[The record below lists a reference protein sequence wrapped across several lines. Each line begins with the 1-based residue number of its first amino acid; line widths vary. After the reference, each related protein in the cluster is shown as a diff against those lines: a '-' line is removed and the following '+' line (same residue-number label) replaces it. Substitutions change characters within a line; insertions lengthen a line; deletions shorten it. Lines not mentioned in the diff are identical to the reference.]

1 MGRFVHR
8 RVHGSFK
15 GMDCMSALDRFI
27 NDAAARLELGYR
39 ARSVVNVLAGWIASH
54 PLGLDG
60 LAQQFE
66 QAGLGAQFRSWQ
78 RPTEPSRPVL
88 ASELEH
94 AVGTHAL
101 VTMARRA
108 GFPPGTFRVIACEL
122 LPGLVALAS
131 ASGPVRAAALGPA
144 GMHRPRG
151 FTPAPARTVQG
162 LALRG
167 MLWMLAGVALIGFT
181 TWLHLK
187 IRAPHWV
194 APVIT
199 EQRDARLS
207 MHQYGDRLLVQG
219 RLPSEAA
226 RRQVWNALTAL
237 YGRDN
242 VRGGIELDPATRPPR
257 WLDRLSARIA
267 QLEGD
272 GLLLDFNGDALRVD
286 TSAMVAE
293 QRLEVSRLLRHHFA
307 DLQTTGLWGPGL
319 AALATLPAHAEAT
332 TVVEAL
338 NRTTLKFR
346 AGSAALTGDS
356 ADTVDAV
363 AAALTLLPASTRI
376 DVAAHTDST
385 GHADASLLLS
395 QQRAAA
401 VVQAL
406 QERGV
411 PASMLVAT
419 GLGQQYPVADNRDD
433 AGRARN
439 RRITYTVRAP
449 ERDAGN
455 AVAVAWQDR

>member
-27 NDAAARLELGYR
+27 EDAAARLELGYR

-78 RPTEPSRPVL
+78 RPAEPSRPVL
-88 ASELEH
+88 ASELER
-94 AVGTHAL
+94 AIGPHAL
-101 VTMARRA
+101 VTMARRT

-131 ASGPVRAAALGPA
+131 AARPVRVAPFQSA
-144 GMHRPRG
+144 GLRRPRG
-151 FTPAPARTVQG
+151 IPVASARTVHG

-167 MLWMLAGVALIGFT
+167 MVWVLAGVALIGFT
-181 TWLHLK
+181 TWLHLN
-187 IRAPHWV
+187 IRGPHWV

-207 MHQYGDRLLVQG
+207 LHQYGDRIVVQG

-226 RRQVWNALTAL
+226 RRQAWNALIAL
-237 YGRDN
+237 HGRDN
-242 VRGGIELDPATRPPR
+242 VRGGIALDPATRPPR
-257 WLDRLSARIA
+257 WLDRLTARIA
-267 QLEGD
+267 QMEGD

-286 TSAMVAE
+286 TSAMEAE
-293 QRLEVSRLLRHHFA
+293 QRLEVSRLLRRHFA

-319 AALATLPAHAEAT
+319 AALAALPVQAEAT
-332 TVVEAL
+332 KVVEAL
-338 NRTTLKFR
+338 NQTTLKFR
-346 AGSAALTGDS
+346 PGSAVLTGDS

-363 AAALTLLPASTRI
+363 AAALTLLPDTRI
-376 DVAAHTDST
+376 DVEAHTDSN
-385 GHADASLLLS
+385 GGADANLLLS
-395 QQRAAA
+395 QQRAAT

-406 QERGV
+406 RERGV
-411 PASMLVAT
+411 PTSRLVAT
-419 GLGQQYPVADNRDD
+419 GHGQQYPIADNRDE

-449 ERDAGN
+449 ERDAGTDD
-455 AVAVAWQDR
+455 VVAWQDR